1 MSKLF
6 INVVVLLI
14 FALFPIVVD
23 AQTEGK
29 ETDSLIASTIR
40 NIGGADYE
48 QDLKT
53 FAQHPARATELLIK
67 SLRPVRRGK
76 YRKHPDVIWYIRA
89 LRFLTKL
96 DFKARTNGRLNEDE
110 KNFLVYDEQRRVKF
124 FGTWMSRDIAF
135 VAPKDA
141 QINIIRQWRDW
152 FTTNGKTHNYASATP
167 LDDWYF

>member
-1 MSKLF
+1 MSKLS
-6 INVVVLLI
+6 INAVVLLI
-14 FALFPIVVD
+14 FMLFPILAH
-23 AQTEGK
+23 AQTEGT
-29 ETDSLIASTIR
+29 ETDSLIAGTIR

-53 FAQHPARATELLIK
+53 LAQHPARSTELLIK

-89 LRFLTKL
+89 LRFLTGL

-110 KNFLVYDEQRRVKF
+110 KNFLGSDEQRQVKF

-141 QINIIRQWRDW
+141 QVKIIKQWRDW
-152 FTTNGKTHNYASATP
+152 FTAKGKTHTYATATP